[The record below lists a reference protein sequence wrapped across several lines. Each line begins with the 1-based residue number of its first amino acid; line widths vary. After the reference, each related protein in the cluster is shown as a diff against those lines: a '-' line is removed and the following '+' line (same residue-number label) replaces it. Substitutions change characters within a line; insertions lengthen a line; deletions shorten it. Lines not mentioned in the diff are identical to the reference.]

1 MVQIMVLSNHEAV
14 PTDNSIQN
22 LFQPNLYYEVGQQ
35 ANKHMQKVSLFSDL
49 PTDLELL
56 SDIS

>member
-1 MVQIMVLSNHEAV
+1 MVQIMALSNHEAV

-35 ANKHMQKVSLFSDL
+35 AHAKSITILRPPNGSG
-49 PTDLELL
+49 TA
-56 SDIS
+56 